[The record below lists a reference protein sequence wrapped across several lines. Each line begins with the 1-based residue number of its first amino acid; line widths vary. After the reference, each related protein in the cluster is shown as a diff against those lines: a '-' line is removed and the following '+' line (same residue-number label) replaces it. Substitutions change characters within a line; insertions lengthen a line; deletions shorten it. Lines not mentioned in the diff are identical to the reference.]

1 MKVNSDKYHI
11 FISGNKLEHLWA
23 KIGPKRIWENTTV
36 KLLVISIDNELKLD
50 EHLSNVRPRA
60 NSKLSTLTRIRK
72 YFDFKGCVRYIF
84 ASLFFMFK
92 REDL

>member
-1 MKVNSDKYHI
+1 MKVNSDKYHL

-23 KIGPKRIWENTTV
+23 KIGHKRTWENTTV

-84 ASLFFMFK
+84 VSLFFMSK